1 MKMKI
6 KNKISTEVF
15 EELKRTTTNDDRHL
29 FFENVLNNPEE
40 WACWEDII
48 DCGSEPDIYAI
59 NCLSKQGADIIQDSI
74 RVYGNYEDSK
84 QINDE
89 EIKHINCPNLKTLLA
104 KNLSIVIT
112 NWERKNKNAAQ
123 LIKYL
128 CDHFYLKINDHG
140 IWPARITPY
149 SGHAHLYCGLQES
162 SSFNPHCDGPNNFI
176 FQIEGETEITVFE
189 NRQSSLV
196 NLNEFLVDKKSED
209 DYDKM
214 FSHLRVIE
222 KKIMKPGDMVYIPS
236 RQFHHV
242 KPLSDRISISFPL
255 ILKGPSSVML

>member
-1 MKMKI
+1 MKM

-15 EELKRTTTNDDRHL
+15 KELKTSTTSDDRHL
-29 FFENVLNNPEE
+29 FFENVLNNPED
-40 WACWEDII
+40 WATWEDII
-48 DCGSEPDIYAI
+48 ECGNEPDVYSI
-59 NCLSKQGADIIQDSI
+59 NFLSKKGIDVMQDSI
-74 RVYGNYEDSK
+74 RVYGNYKESK
-84 QINDE
+84 TTSDGE
-89 EIKHINCPNLKTLLA
+89 EIKHTNCPNLKELLA
-104 KNLSIVIT
+104 KNFSIVIT
-112 NWERKNKNAAQ
+112 NWERKNKNAAK

-128 CDHFYLKINDHG
+128 CEHFYLNVNDHG
-140 IWPARITPY
+140 IWPARVTPY

-176 FQIEGETEITVFE
+176 FQIQGETEVTIFE

-196 NLNEFLVDKKSED
+196 NLNTFLVDEESKG
-209 DYDKM
+209 DYDKIY
-214 FSHLRVIE
+214 SCLRVAE

-236 RQFHHV
+236 RQFHHI